1 MKICFDFKEIL
12 NFDKPIAVAI
22 GNFDGVHI
30 GHQQLI
36 RTCVEESHEK
46 GWLSCA
52 MTFHPHPKSFF
63 DKEGDFKLINTP
75 EQKYNL
81 IALLGIDILIVIPF
95 DKYFS
100 ETSPEDFI
108 AKYLVKFMHI
118 KKIYIGFNFFFG
130 KMGRGTPELL
140 ADHGKKYE
148 YETKIIPPI
157 YKNDSLVSS
166 SLVREQYRIG
176 NIKAAFEFLGYW
188 PFFEG
193 IVEKG
198 EGRGRNIGF
207 RTANIHI
214 PNDLLLPRYGV
225 YAAWAEIPGDQ
236 KNEDTYFYPA
246 IVNIG
251 IRPTFHIEKPIIEIH
266 LLDYSEDIYKKNL
279 RINLLGFIRDELYFT
294 DMNEM
299 RRQIESDIKEARN
312 LLKQKTFNINY
323 LHYKLI

>member
-1 MKICFDFKEIL
+1 M
-12 NFDKPIAVAI
+12 
-22 GNFDGVHI
+22 
-30 GHQQLI
+30 
-36 RTCVEESHEK
+36 
-46 GWLSCA
+46 
-52 MTFHPHPKSFF
+52 
-63 DKEGDFKLINTP
+63 
-75 EQKYNL
+75 
-81 IALLGIDILIVIPF
+81 
-95 DKYFS
+95 
-100 ETSPEDFI
+100 
-108 AKYLVKFMHI
+108 
-118 KKIYIGFNFFFG
+118 
-130 KMGRGTPELL
+130 
-140 ADHGKKYE
+140 
-148 YETKIIPPI
+148 
-157 YKNDSLVSS
+157 
-166 SLVREQYRIG
+166 REQYRTG
-176 NIKAAFEFLGYW
+176 NIKAAFELLGYW

-225 YAAWAEIPGDQ
+225 YAAWTEIPDDQ
-236 KNEDTYFYPA
+236 KNEDTNFYPA

-266 LLDYSEDIYKKNL
+266 LLDYSEDIYKKYL